1 MSRSLARLLLTGAA
15 LSLAVGTAAAQSTEA
30 PAAGTATPP
39 PAGGLVLPGTVQS
52 APGSAAGTINPQAR
66 PPQQAAPRAAQ
77 PPAQQRA
84 QGPAAQA
91 PAAQGAP
98 VTSPAKVGTPTG
110 EWKVSPEVY
119 SDGAFKMCVTG
130 NQFDNGL
137 ELLFLKN
144 PENKVNMILGV
155 PGATMQSGARLP
167 VKVKIDKSLER
178 ERPAAVTQPEA
189 MVISLG
195 EDAELIKAIGTGSVL
210 SIEVPGDV
218 AQFRLKGTAKAMTDL
233 SDCVTQAMAGKLE
246 MPPPPPAMP
255 PQLAQMLV
263 AAGLKDARA
272 LPVDRFPPE
281 QKPGDFAWQIGNDVL
296 GSVRGMPV
304 PASAGDISKVP
315 ETYLERL
322 KQTCEGTFTQ
332 NLTPPENL
340 KNFGLRTG
348 EAVCKGEKD
357 TAFVSLLFQLVPG
370 PEVKTQEGKT
380 ERLQLLNIFTHE
392 APEANRK
399 VAEDATTNLATVL
412 RDLDTKATAQQQQGQ
427 GQTPP
432 AGQ

>member
-1 MSRSLARLLLTGAA
+1 MSRSLARLLLAGAA
-15 LSLAVGTAAAQSTEA
+15 MSLAVGTAAAQSNNT
-30 PAAGTATPP
+30 PAAGTTTQPSG
-39 PAGGLVLPGTVQS
+39 GGLVLPGTVQS
-52 APGSAAGTINPQAR
+52 PGGSAAGTINPQAR
-66 PPQQAAPRAAQ
+66 PQPAP
-77 PPAQQRA
+77 
-84 QGPAAQA
+84 QA
-91 PAAQGAP
+91 PAAAP
-98 VTSPAKVGTPTG
+98 QAQQQQRPQAQAQAAKPKEPAKVGTPTG
-110 EWKVSPEVY
+110 EWKVSPEVF

-144 PENKVNMILGV
+144 PENKVNLILGV
-155 PGATMQSGARLP
+155 PGARMQQGARLP
-167 VKVKIDKSLER
+167 VKVKIDSSLER

-189 MVISLG
+189 LVIALG

-210 SIEVPGDV
+210 SVEVPGDV

-233 SDCVTQAMAGKLE
+233 SNCVTQAMEGKLE
-246 MPPPPPAMP
+246 LPPPPPAMP

-281 QKPGDFAWQIGNDVL
+281 QKPGDFAWQIGQDVL
-296 GSVRGMPV
+296 GSVRGLPV
-304 PASAGDISKVP
+304 PASAGDIGKVP

-332 NLTPPENL
+332 SLKDPEKL

-348 EAVCKGEKD
+348 EAICKGEKE

-370 PEVKTQEGKT
+370 PEVKTQDGKT

-399 VAEDATTNLATVL
+399 VAEDATVNLAKVL
-412 RDLDTKATAQQQQGQ
+412 RDLDAKAEAQPQQGQ
-427 GQTPP
+427 APAP
-432 AGQ
+432 AAAGQ